1 MENNHVFKYISEQE
15 LGDMLKAFHAIT
27 RLNIALIDENGREL
41 LQYGEKYAYC
51 TEFARHNK
59 SGRNCAQEHVRA
71 GEMAKDFGEAYVFC
85 CHSGMNH
92 IVYPVM
98 IKGKQ
103 FGSAVAGP
111 FLMDDPDAVMITE
124 LNKEN
129 AIPAEGLVRLMEYSA
144 GIPVLDPELVTQ
156 ISAIFNYLM
165 RSILVESR
173 QVIAS
178 NKEKLLQQS
187 RINESIQLFKNSG
200 VREEKMYPIDLE
212 NELISSIKVN
222 NTAHAREIL
231 NELLGHILLYEGHD
245 TDRIKIR
252 IIELCSLL
260 SRASINRGADA
271 NKVLEMNQRLIT
283 SLAASQNIYDICYT
297 FQDNI
302 EIFTDNLFMT
312 PEKSSK
318 IVKNAAEYISQNF
331 SEDITLATV
340 ADHLHV
346 NTSYLSTLFRQVTG
360 MTFKEHLNRIRIEE
374 AARLL
379 ANTDYSVMEI
389 AIACGYKDQSYFTK
403 VFKKLTGL
411 TPKQYR

>member
-1 MENNHVFKYISEQE
+1 MEKNHVFKYISEQE

-103 FGSAVAGP
+103 FGSVVAGP
-111 FLMDDPDAVMITE
+111 FLMDDPDAVMITD

-129 AIPAEGLVRLMEYSA
+129 SIPAESLVRLMEYSA
-144 GIPVLDPELVTQ
+144 GIPVLDPDLVTQ
-156 ISAIFNYLM
+156 TSVIFNYLM

-200 VREEKMYPIDLE
+200 VREAKMYPLEME
-212 NELISSIKVN
+212 NELISCIKVN
-222 NTAHAREIL
+222 NTARAREIL

-245 TDRIKIR
+245 TERIKIR
-252 IIELCSLL
+252 TIELCSLL
-260 SRASINRGADA
+260 SRASIKRGADA
-271 NKVLEMNQRLIT
+271 NMVLEMNQRLIT
-283 SLAASQNIYDICYT
+283 SLAAAQNIYDICYT

-302 EIFTDNLFMT
+302 EIFTDNLFLT
-312 PEKSSK
+312 PEKSSR
-318 IVKNAAEYISQNF
+318 IVKNAVDYISQNF
-331 SEDITLATV
+331 SEDITLAT
-340 ADHLHV
+340 AAEHLHV

-360 MTFKEHLNRIRIEE
+360 MTFKEHLNRVRIEE

-379 ANTDYSVMEI
+379 SNTDYPVMEI

-403 VFKKLTGL
+403 VFKKMTGL

>member
-1 MENNHVFKYISEQE
+1 M
-15 LGDMLKAFHAIT
+15 
-27 RLNIALIDENGREL
+27 
-41 LQYGEKYAYC
+41 
-51 TEFARHNK
+51 
-59 SGRNCAQEHVRA
+59 
-71 GEMAKDFGEAYVFC
+71 
-85 CHSGMNH
+85 
-92 IVYPVM
+92 YPV
-98 IKGKQ
+98 
-103 FGSAVAGP
+103 
-111 FLMDDPDAVMITE
+111 
-124 LNKEN
+124 
-129 AIPAEGLVRLMEYSA
+129 
-144 GIPVLDPELVTQ
+144 
-156 ISAIFNYLM
+156 
-165 RSILVESR
+165 
-173 QVIAS
+173 
-178 NKEKLLQQS
+178 
-187 RINESIQLFKNSG
+187 
-200 VREEKMYPIDLE
+200 DLE

-245 TDRIKIR
+245 TDRTKIR

-331 SEDITLATV
+331 SEDITLAMV

-379 ANTDYSVMEI
+379 SNTDYSVMEI

>member
-1 MENNHVFKYISEQE
+1 
-15 LGDMLKAFHAIT
+15 
-27 RLNIALIDENGREL
+27 
-41 LQYGEKYAYC
+41 
-51 TEFARHNK
+51 
-59 SGRNCAQEHVRA
+59 
-71 GEMAKDFGEAYVFC
+71 
-85 CHSGMNH
+85 MNH

-111 FLMDDPDAVMITE
+111 FLMDDPDAVMITD

-129 AIPAEGLVRLMEYSA
+129 NIPAEGLVRLMEYSA
-144 GIPVLDPELVTQ
+144 GIPVLDPDLVTQ

-200 VREEKMYPIDLE
+200 VREEKMYPVELE

-222 NTAHAREIL
+222 NTARAREIL

-271 NKVLEMNQRLIT
+271 NMVLEMNQRLIT

-302 EIFTDNLFMT
+302 DIFTDSLFMT
-312 PEKSSK
+312 PEKSSR

-360 MTFKEHLNRIRIEE
+360 MTFKEHLNRVRIEE

-379 ANTDYSVMEI
+379 SNTDYPVMEI

-411 TPKQYR
+411 TPRQ

>member
-1 MENNHVFKYISEQE
+1 MEKNHVFKYIPEQE
-15 LGDMLKAFHAIT
+15 LGGMLKAFHAVT
-27 RLNIALIDENGREL
+27 RLNIALIDEKGREL
-41 LQYGEKYAYC
+41 LQYGEKFPYC
-51 TEFARHNK
+51 KEFARHNK

-71 GEMAKDFGEAYVFC
+71 GEMARDFGEAYVFC

-103 FGSAVAGP
+103 FGSVVAGP
-111 FLMDDPDAVMITE
+111 FLMEEPDAPLITE
-124 LNKEN
+124 LNNEK
-129 AIPAEGLVRLMEYSA
+129 AISAEALVRLMDYSA
-144 GIPVLDPELVTQ
+144 GIPVIEPDLVNQ
-156 ISAIFNYLM
+156 ISVVFNYLM

-173 QVIAS
+173 QVIAA
-178 NKEKLLQQS
+178 NKGRLLQQS
-187 RINESIQLFKNSG
+187 RINESIQLYKNSG
-200 VREEKMYPIDLE
+200 FHEAKMYPVELE
-212 NELISSIKVN
+212 NELISCIKVN
-222 NTAHAREIL
+222 NTERARELL

-245 TDRIKIR
+245 TGRIKIR

-260 SRASINRGADA
+260 SRASINRGADV
-271 NKVLEMNQRLIT
+271 NRVLEMNQRLIT

-302 EIFTDNLFMT
+302 EIFTDNLFLT
-312 PEKSSK
+312 PERNSR
-318 IVKNAAEYISQNF
+318 IVKNAVEYIARHF
-331 SEDITLATV
+331 SEDISLASV
-340 ADHLHV
+340 ADTLHV

-360 MTFKEHLNRIRIEE
+360 MTFKEYLNRVRIEE

-379 ANTDYSVMEI
+379 SNTDYPVMEI

-411 TPKQYR
+411 TPRQYR

>member
-1 MENNHVFKYISEQE
+1 MEKNHVFKYISEQE

-41 LQYGEKYAYC
+41 LQYGEKYPYC
-51 TEFARHNK
+51 MEFARHNK

-98 IKGKQ
+98 IN
-103 FGSAVAGP
+103 SVVAGP
-111 FLMDDPDAVMITE
+111 FLMDDPDAVMITD

-129 AIPAEGLVRLMEYSA
+129 DIPPEGLVRLMEYSA

-156 ISAIFNYLM
+156 TSAVFNYLM

-178 NKEKLLQQS
+178 NKEKIRQQS

-200 VREEKMYPIDLE
+200 VREEKMYPVDLE

-245 TDRIKIR
+245 TDRTKIR

-360 MTFKEHLNRIRIEE
+360 MTFKEHLNRVRIEE

-379 ANTDYSVMEI
+379 SNTDYSVMEI